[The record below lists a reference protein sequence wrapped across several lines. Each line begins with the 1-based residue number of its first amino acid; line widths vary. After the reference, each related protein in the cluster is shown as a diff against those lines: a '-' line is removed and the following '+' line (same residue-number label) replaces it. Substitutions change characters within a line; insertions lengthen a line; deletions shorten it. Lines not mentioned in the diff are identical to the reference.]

1 MNIISPLV
9 GKNLLLRTLRIE
21 EVSPT
26 YLAWISDMDVN
37 RYLEIR
43 FSAPASLVDLRSFV
57 AATNDS
63 DDTLLL
69 GMFLREDARHIGNI
83 KLGPI
88 DRHHGTGD
96 IGLLIG
102 ERSEWGKGHA
112 CEAIALLADYAFAHL
127 SLAKITASCYAENEG
142 SRRAFLKAG
151 FVEEG
156 RRVAQYMSCGK
167 RLDAVM
173 LGRVNPAIRYHTP

>member
-1 MNIISPLV
+1 MNIVSPLV

-21 EVSPT
+21 DASPK
-26 YLAWISDMDVN
+26 YLAWLSDVDVS

-43 FSAPASLVDLRSFV
+43 FSAPGSLDDLRGFV

-88 DRHHGTGD
+88 NRHHGTGD

-102 ERSEWGKGHA
+102 ERSEWGKGYA
-112 CEAIALLADYAFAHL
+112 SEAIALLADYAFAL
-127 SLAKITASCYAENEG
+127 LNLAKLTASCYSDNEG
-142 SRRAFLKAG
+142 SRRVFLKAG
-151 FVEEG
+151 FIEEG

-167 RLDAVM
+167 RQDGVM
-173 LGRVNPAIRYHTP
+173 LGKVNPAIKYHTP